1 MFRVKVISG
10 VFLKH
15 TLTEMGYKREV
26 GFMSIYKFQ
35 FFVSRFVKTLPL
47 RVTFNALTPIVGLWG
62 SFTTT
67 MLMAAQGITCGSSAT
82 SVPQRQSVPSTQP
95 VVEYS
100 LRGTHG
106 KSVEWSV
113 HLLIAIG
120 MGGERRGV
128 FYSCLNSR
136 PPLH

>member
-1 MFRVKVISG
+1 
-10 VFLKH
+10 L
-15 TLTEMGYKREV
+15 
-26 GFMSIYKFQ
+26 SIYKFHF

-47 RVTFNALTPIVGLWG
+47 RVTFNALTPIVSLWG
-62 SFTTT
+62 SFMTI

-82 SVPQRQSVPSTQP
+82 SVPQRQSAPSTQP

-100 LRGTHG
+100 LRGTHR
-106 KSVEWSV
+106 KLIEWSV